1 MKCFRTFLAIAG
13 LASAGL
19 ASPAQAGDP
28 SSCKSVR
35 FSDVGWTD
43 ITSTTAIASR
53 IFRGLGY
60 DPQTTVLSIP
70 VTYASMKNK
79 DIDVYLGDWQPSME
93 NDRKAYLD
101 DKSIVV
107 SAANLPDG
115 AKYTLAVP
123 QYTHDKGLKDFSDIA
138 KFKDSLQGKIYGIEP
153 GNNGNRLVQGLIDG
167 NKDGLKGFEVVES
180 SEQGMLAQ
188 VQGAVARN
196 EDIVFLGW
204 APHPM
209 NVNFKIQYLTGG
221 DDTFGPDF
229 GKAVVY
235 TDLRSG
241 WAEQCPNAARF
252 VASLKFTVDLENQVM
267 QMITGDGMDGP
278 AAAEKYLK
286 ANPGVLDAW
295 LAGVTTVDGQPG
307 LEAVKKSLGL

>member
-1 MKCFRTFLAIAG
+1 MKRFCLLLAAAG
-13 LASAGL
+13 LATTLLSG
-19 ASPAQAGDP
+19 PALAGDP
-28 SSCKSVR
+28 DSCKSVR

-43 ITSTTAIASR
+43 ITSTTAISSR
-53 IFRGLGY
+53 ILKGLGY
-60 DPQTTVLSIP
+60 EPQTTVLSIP

-93 NDRKAYLD
+93 NDRKPYLD
-101 DKSIVV
+101 DKSITV
-107 SAANLPDG
+107 SGANLPEG

-123 QYTHDKGLKDFSDIA
+123 QYTYDKGLHDFADIA
-138 KFKDSLQGKIYGIEP
+138 RFKDSLQGKIYGIEP
-153 GNNGNRLVQGLIDG
+153 ENNGNRMVQCLIDA

-188 VQGAVARN
+188 VQGNVARN

-209 NVNFKIQYLTGG
+209 NVNFKIRYLTGG

-235 TDLRSG
+235 TNVRTG
-241 WAEQCPNAARF
+241 WSEQCPNAGKL
-252 VASLKFTVDLENQVM
+252 VANLKFTVELENQVM
-267 QMITGDGMDGP
+267 QMITGDGLDGP

-295 LAGVTTVDGQPG
+295 LAGVTTFDGQPG
-307 LEAVKKSLGL
+307 LAALKKSLGL